1 MASNHGQESPLE
13 IDACWHH
20 VTTPTFDMDMPNGS
34 STLGLGFAIFK
45 LDQEGEAFILF
56 DFNC

>member
-1 MASNHGQESPLE
+1 
-13 IDACWHH
+13 
-20 VTTPTFDMDMPNGS
+20 MDMPNGS
-34 STLGLGFAIFK
+34 SLGLGFAIFE

>member
-1 MASNHGQESPLE
+1 MASNHGQESLLE

-20 VTTPTFDMDMPNGS
+20 VTPTFDMDMPNGS
-34 STLGLGFAIFK
+34 SLGLGFAIFK

>member
-1 MASNHGQESPLE
+1 MSMWSSVKTLL
-13 IDACWHH
+13 DACWHH
-20 VTTPTFDMDMPNGS
+20 VTPTFNMDMPNGS
-34 STLGLGFAIFK
+34 SLGLGLGFAIFE